1 MNIYSGFTSNYL
13 IAHLILIFRLFDMLE
28 NAIITLNYSAASNET
43 PFNFSAQFQF
53 IDECTK
59 ERLIESYYDLDGL
72 LCREIVGK
80 KLSSRL
86 RKDLD
91 EICEKI
97 STTDKSVVA
106 CGAGAVGLRLKSA
119 RRQFDNVKRVFKTI
133 EEMGGD
139 YVTNI
144 KNQVIFPNTSNDHR
158 ISIIFLRDNM
168 PNQFH
173 SVILVRT
180 ISDPGR
186 KICNLGLCIKFSF

>member
-1 MNIYSGFTSNYL
+1 
-13 IAHLILIFRLFDMLE
+13 MLE

-97 STTDKSVVA
+97 STTEKSVVA

-144 KNQVIFPNTSNDHR
+144 KNQVISRSRASTSNDYF
-158 ISIIFLRDNM
+158 IITRHLRDNM
-168 PNQFH
+168 HNQLH
-173 SVILVRT
+173 SATLVRT

-186 KICNLGLCIKFSF
+186 KICNFGLCIKFSF

>member
-1 MNIYSGFTSNYL
+1 
-13 IAHLILIFRLFDMLE
+13 MLE

>member
-1 MNIYSGFTSNYL
+1 
-13 IAHLILIFRLFDMLE
+13 MLE

-144 KNQVIFPNTSNDHR
+144 KNQVISRRRAKTSNDYW
-158 ISIIFLRDNM
+158 IYIKPFVLRDIM
-168 PNQFH
+168 PYQLH

-186 KICNLGLCIKFSF
+186 KICNFGLCIKFSF

>member
-1 MNIYSGFTSNYL
+1 
-13 IAHLILIFRLFDMLE
+13 MLE

-158 ISIIFLRDNM
+158 ISIIRITRQHALSIILCNFSSDYLRPWPKDM
-168 PNQFH
+168 QLWSLHQVFVLKWR
-173 SVILVRT
+173 SA
-180 ISDPGR
+180 S
-186 KICNLGLCIKFSF
+186 

>member
-1 MNIYSGFTSNYL
+1 
-13 IAHLILIFRLFDMLE
+13 MLE

-144 KNQVIFPNTSNDHR
+144 KIQVISKRRANTSNDHCIIR
-158 ISIIFLRDNM
+158 ITRQHALSITFCNFSSDYLRPWPKDM
-168 PNQFH
+168 QPWSLHQVFVLKWR
-173 SVILVRT
+173 SA
-180 ISDPGR
+180 S
-186 KICNLGLCIKFSF
+186 

>member
-1 MNIYSGFTSNYL
+1 
-13 IAHLILIFRLFDMLE
+13 MLE

-144 KNQVIFPNTSNDHR
+144 KNQVISRSRASTSNDYFIR
-158 ISIIFLRDNM
+158 ITFTRQHALSITFCNFSSDYLRPWPKDM
-168 PNQFH
+168 QLWSLHQVFVLKWQ
-173 SVILVRT
+173 SA
-180 ISDPGR
+180 S
-186 KICNLGLCIKFSF
+186 

>member
-1 MNIYSGFTSNYL
+1 
-13 IAHLILIFRLFDMLE
+13 MLE

-144 KNQVIFPNTSNDHR
+144 KNQVISKKSANTSNE
-158 ISIIFLRDNM
+158 FVLRKIM
-168 PNQFH
+168 PYQLHFAT
-173 SVILVRT
+173 LVRT

-186 KICNLGLCIKFSF
+186 KICNLGLCIKFPF